1 MQDGWRTCHD
11 ADQSMCDSAIL
22 SILLSCRLQE
32 PGSIQASFL
41 LRVHLSYLHLFLLS
55 NGLLIYTQS
64 PNHALPAH
72 NLHATTQ
79 QTTLL
84 REWPGGTFQPWQPMP
99 HWHPSFVLP
108 IPGKASITCCPHLG
122 TLQAFPAFTRSHVIH
137 LTHSCPD
144 PTGPHSPDSDLLD
157 PSGFQPWPSNPAP

>member
-32 PGSIQASFL
+32 TGSIQASFL
-41 LRVHLSYLHLFLLS
+41 LRVHLSYLYLFLLS

-79 QTTLL
+79 
-84 REWPGGTFQPWQPMP
+84 
-99 HWHPSFVLP
+99 
-108 IPGKASITCCPHLG
+108 
-122 TLQAFPAFTRSHVIH
+122 
-137 LTHSCPD
+137 
-144 PTGPHSPDSDLLD
+144 
-157 PSGFQPWPSNPAP
+157 